1 MHTRQTLRPGGG
13 ENGGENRSPGSP
25 PEQTAL
31 SPQRAPEP
39 PPGLPSLHYTAC
51 RCLPRLSEARPP
63 VRRVPTPSPLA
74 ACSRLLG
81 LTPELFPARRP
92 GLPHPSPLAAA
103 PSGARSGPGLGG
115 LDRGRRAS
123 AGRQGRPR
131 GPAQPRAHGL
141 PSVRWPT
148 SLTAPSGQDA
158 RDARPSRR
166 SQQSAGRRVPDSEA
180 VTELGAPGDS
190 AAPGP
195 EDETRAQGPLSP
207 GMPCRS
213 PNGTAGTR
221 GSRSGSACA
230 GSARLLP
237 FYSRTTRPRRAA
249 RDRGLGLPRTPPL
262 PGLRS
267 RRGAPGHAGR
277 TARKADV
284 TPAPPA

>member
-1 MHTRQTLRPGGG
+1 METLGVLPHAHSANPSSWRG

-31 SPQRAPEP
+31 RPQRAPEP

-74 ACSRLLG
+74 AGSRLLG

-141 PSVRWPT
+141 PCPEANFSDCPE
-148 SLTAPSGQDA
+148 
-158 RDARPSRR
+158 RP
-166 SQQSAGRRVPDSEA
+166 G
-180 VTELGAPGDS
+180 
-190 AAPGP
+190 
-195 EDETRAQGPLSP
+195 
-207 GMPCRS
+207 
-213 PNGTAGTR
+213 
-221 GSRSGSACA
+221 
-230 GSARLLP
+230 
-237 FYSRTTRPRRAA
+237 RPRRPSVTEKPAERRPAGPRLRGRDGAGCPRRLRCPRA
-249 RDRGLGLPRTPPL
+249 RGRDQG
-262 PGLRS
+262 PG
-267 RRGAPGHAGR
+267 A
-277 TARKADV
+277 T
-284 TPAPPA
+284 